1 MKTVYINIKYSKAY
15 IEEQWFTSLSICQ
28 DSPNFL
34 SVSCGNFATEAIGQ
48 SVKK

>member
-28 DSPNFL
+28 DSPSGTSL
-34 SVSCGNFATEAIGQ
+34 SMAQNMLCALSDWL
-48 SVKK
+48 